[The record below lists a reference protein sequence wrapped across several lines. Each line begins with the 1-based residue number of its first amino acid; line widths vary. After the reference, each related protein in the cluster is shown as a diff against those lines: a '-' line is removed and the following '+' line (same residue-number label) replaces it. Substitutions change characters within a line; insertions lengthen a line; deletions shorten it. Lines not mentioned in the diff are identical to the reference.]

1 MMAEQQ
7 QAAPQFDYFAQKR
20 IELMIEVANKAVL
33 SEVNMV
39 KQTMVQLERELI
51 DLRKRI
57 HDTQAAQVH
66 VQAAPQSVV
75 TETQRVVAAAPQT
88 FAPERKVSADVP
100 RYGHYTS
107 NDVSIEKFFNF
118 SGKKR

>member
-7 QAAPQFDYFAQKR
+7 QQEPPQVDYFMQKR
-20 IELMIEVANKAVL
+20 IELMIDVANKAVL

-57 HDTQAAQVH
+57 HDAQAHHEAPRPVQQPIMQEQAAAVS
-66 VQAAPQSVV
+66 APSF
-75 TETQRVVAAAPQT
+75 T
-88 FAPERKVSADVP
+88 PEKKVSADVP

-107 NDVSIEKFFNF
+107 QDVSIEKFFNF

>member
-7 QAAPQFDYFAQKR
+7 QQPPQFDYFAQKR
-20 IELMIEVANKAVL
+20 VELMIDVANKAVL
-33 SEVNMV
+33 AEVNIV

-57 HDTQAAQVH
+57 HDTQAAQHHEAPRPV
-66 VQAAPQSVV
+66 VQAPVQAQ
-75 TETQRVVAAAPQT
+75 VVAAAPS
-88 FAPERKVSADVP
+88 FAPEKKVSADVP

-107 NDVSIEKFFNF
+107 QDVSIEKFFNF

>member
-1 MMAEQQ
+1 MAEQQ
-7 QAAPQFDYFAQKR
+7 QEPPPQFDYFAQKR
-20 IELMIEVANKAVL
+20 VELMIDVANKNVL
-33 SEVNMV
+33 AEVNAV
-39 KQTMVQLERELI
+39 KQSMLQLERELI

-66 VQAAPQSVV
+66 VQREAPQPVV
-75 TETQRVVAAAPQT
+75 RQEAPRAVATQQ